1 MPINLPSLRRAA
13 LACTLSVFA
22 VSASFAQ
29 VVAGPAKPTVYNN
42 PQIPNDPRVGL
53 KGGISDAAVANFG
66 MELVV
71 NLPKPPGFAPGTTP
85 QDAAPPPTPPPT
97 PPPAAPGGGGR
108 APRAGSYGSTNSDLA
123 FSGNHVFVGNY

>member
-53 KGGISDAAVANFG
+53 KGGVTDAAVANFG

-85 QDAAPPPTPPPT
+85 QDAAAPRTPPT
-97 PPPAAPGGGGR
+97 PPPAPDPGAAAGAAAGAAPGGRG
-108 APRAGSYGSTNSDLA
+108 PRAGS
-123 FSGNHVFVGNY
+123 

>member
-1 MPINLPSLRRAA
+1 MLINSSLRRAA
-13 LACTLSVFA
+13 LACTLSLLA
-22 VSASFAQ
+22 CSAALAQ

-53 KGGISDAAVANFG
+53 KGGVNDAGVAAFG

-85 QDAAPPPTPPPT
+85 QDAAPPPTPPA
-97 PPPAAPGGGGR
+97 PPAGTPAAPGRG
-108 APRAGSYGSTNSDLA
+108 ARAGSYGSTNSDLA
-123 FSGNHVFVGNY
+123 FS